1 MTLPALLPDR
11 VAYRT
16 RLEAIVPASVTGT
29 TASCNEIA
37 GAAAFTLMYV
47 GAVGGERKAR
57 PLMVTQM
64 DSQTAMFRNDED
76 RLAWH
81 RAAERGASAID
92 MLTSSWGITNR
103 QPWYAA
109 NSREGIRDETF
120 RVWAANGALLV
131 DESISTTSSKSR
143 YSLAPDFAALL
154 DPALDDSALDAAID
168 KWQRAHLSPT
178 ARIRAQR
185 QREQER
191 RRSAVVVRLP
201 DGGTRE
207 LLVGLSSDILK
218 GVIEE
223 FAKHLS
229 QPTVLFVSQ
238 SGEKVNVVDSEF
250 LGTLRLSIDQ
260 QRLLPDALIVDLDP
274 ERDEFWFV
282 EVVATD
288 GPVDEDRKARLLG
301 WAIANGLDPGK
312 CRFLTAFPSRTNA
325 QAKKALPVLARG
337 TFAWFLDEPDALLSW
352 CDLLDVTPHGRSRGA
367 GQHPVS
373 SPTR

>member
-11 VAYRT
+11 AAYKL
-16 RLEAIVPASVTGT
+16 RLEAILPASVTGT

-64 DSQTAMFRNDED
+64 DSRTGMFRDDED

-81 RAAERGASAID
+81 RAAERGAGAIE

-103 QPWYAA
+103 QPWYAT

-143 YSLAPDFAALL
+143 YSLAHDFAALL
-154 DPALDDSALDAAID
+154 DPAVESTVLDAAIG

-178 ARIRAQR
+178 ARLRAQR
-185 QREQER
+185 QRARER
-191 RRSAVVVRLP
+191 RLSAVVVRLP
-201 DGGTRE
+201 DGGSRE
-207 LLVGLSSDILK
+207 LLVGQSSDILK

-223 FAKHLS
+223 FTRYLS

-238 SGEKVNVVDSEF
+238 PGEKVNIVDSEF
-250 LGTLRLSIDQ
+250 LSALRLSVDQ

-274 ERDEFWFV
+274 DRDEFWFI

-301 WAIANGLDPGK
+301 WAMVNGLDSGK
-312 CRFLTAFPSRTNA
+312 CRFLTAFPSRTSS
-325 QAKKALPVLARG
+325 QAKKALPVLARD

-352 CDLLDVTPHGRSRGA
+352 GDLPRPRESAT
-367 GQHPVS
+367 
-373 SPTR
+373 